1 MPRRRLFHD
10 VPALSL
16 DLSSMQS
23 AYAAEAGGLP
33 TPSSSTAPRIPVI
46 FRRLHRFHQMD
57 FELAAWQLTYLCI
70 APRRVYRNVYFHKQ
84 TKNTWARDDPA
95 ILVLISACLCVAAAA
110 WAFIYSLSIL
120 AAVELAL
127 LMIFRDFLLTGVI
140 ISTILWQVSRTFLLP
155 PAAPS
160 LAPHAGT
167 SAAGARYPPPVPRH
181 DAVEWGY
188 TFDVHTNAF
197 FPLYLTLYLAQL
209 FLLPVIRRD
218 NWVCLWAGNTLYLA
232 GLAQYIYGLY
242 LGLSALPFLART
254 TLLLAPLLPLGA
266 AYVVSLLGFNV
277 ARWVLSVYFG
287 TP

>member
-1 MPRRRLFHD
+1 M
-10 VPALSL
+10 
-16 DLSSMQS
+16 S

-33 TPSSSTAPRIPVI
+33 TPTSASSSTPRIPVI

-95 ILVLISACLCVAAAA
+95 ILVLISACLCVSAFA
-110 WAFIYSLSIL
+110 WSLVYSLSIIQAL
-120 AAVELAL
+120 ELAL
-127 LMIFRDFLLTGVI
+127 FMILRDFLLSGVV

-155 PAAPS
+155 PAAPAPAPS
-160 LAPHAGT
+160 LHGT
-167 SAAGARYPPPVPRH
+167 RFPPPVPRH
-181 DAVEWGY
+181 DTVEWGY

-197 FPLYLTLYLAQL
+197 FPALPHSLPRTTLPP
-209 FLLPVIRRD
+209 PVIRRD

-232 GLAQYIYGLY
+232 GFAQYIYGTY

-277 ARWVLSVYFG
+277 ARWVLGVYFG
-287 TP
+287 S